1 MAENF
6 ERYFQTIV
14 KEGLN
19 ESEKNEESIT
29 LLTTIQEEI
38 LKNDPDYKILVL
50 VNNRVDN
57 FIQQFNVYLNV
68 LEKIISKLNE
78 FLQSL
83 REIESRIKY
92 KNWKTTIEKKYVKLI
107 LKLIKPVKDKINY
120 IQFIIEEFG
129 KFDYKYNTFKIIFD
143 EITSYEKIE
152 MLYIKGIV
160 MVQDEINL
168 HFATYNA
175 TIDDNNEITYPTMDS
190 SMLTTIINISKQ
202 AHENLFKSIN
212 VISEFKRLKIEMENA
227 LTYVNR
233 LENKIKENEELRLKN
248 IKNNQNTNRLSRMI
262 WNIIKTPEY
271 KNVKLVLFYINHLQ
285 YKITEE
291 LHKIHTKLSTLIIVE

>member
-248 IKNNQNTNRLSRMI
+248 IKNDQNTNRLSHMI